1 MSDDN
6 LFTEAKDEALSFMN
20 EVAGDVAK
28 QFKGKNLYNQE
39 RAKKQD
45 IINGYLGLTPQRRD
59 EFVAKYGRDAQDYF
73 AELDLEIGNGFI

>member
-28 QFKGKNLYNQE
+28 QFKGKTPYNQ
-39 RAKKQD
+39 RKVTKQE
-45 IINGYLGLTPQRRD
+45 ITNSYLTLTPED
-59 EFVAKYGRDAQDYF
+59 KMNLIGKYGRDAQDYF